1 MSRILLENDGQPGWS
16 EGEEVLLTLPA
27 TRLVREADEGPGRL
41 FVTSQRV
48 AWVSDNT
55 VEAGLFWPF
64 RQIALHAIARGSDA
78 FPRSSIYCQL
88 AVEGEAEDEESIRP
102 QELRLVPGD
111 DLSLAQLFDVMSQ
124 AAAMNPDPMN
134 ESDGDE
140 EMPDFEVQVPE
151 GFDTGA
157 NFDDA
162 EP

>member
-1 MSRILLENDGQPGWS
+1 MSRIVLENDGSPGWS
-16 EGEEVLLTLPA
+16 PEEEVLLTLPG
-27 TRLVREADEGPGRL
+27 TRLVREVDEGLGRL

-55 VEAGLFWPF
+55 VEAGLCWHF
-64 RQIALHAIARGSDA
+64 REIALHAIARGSDA

-88 AVEGEAEDEESIRP
+88 AVEGEGDDEENIRL
-102 QELRLVPGD
+102 QELRLVPSD
-111 DLSLAQLFDVMSQ
+111 DLSLAQLFDVLSQ
-124 AAAMNPDPMN
+124 GAAMNPDPMD